1 MLDVLVNFIFTIIN
15 FIANFFTGIIID
27 TITFLIPDLEPIFIN
42 ISTFLNVYV
51 YDMLGW
57 IKRVLI
63 NVFCIPQ
70 EIFSVLILL
79 ISGKLLVAGSLRI
92 YFLVLNIWSLF
103 HGNTSPG
110 VIPTIDDSVEYT
122 IT

>member
-1 MLDVLVNFIFTIIN
+1 MLDMLVNFIFTIIN
-15 FIANFFTGIIID
+15 FIANFFTGIIIE

-42 ISTFLNVYV
+42 ISSFLNVYV

-57 IKRVLI
+57 IKRVII

-92 YFLVLNIWSLF
+92 YFLILNIWALF

-110 VIPTIDDSVEYT
+110 LIPTIDDSVEYT